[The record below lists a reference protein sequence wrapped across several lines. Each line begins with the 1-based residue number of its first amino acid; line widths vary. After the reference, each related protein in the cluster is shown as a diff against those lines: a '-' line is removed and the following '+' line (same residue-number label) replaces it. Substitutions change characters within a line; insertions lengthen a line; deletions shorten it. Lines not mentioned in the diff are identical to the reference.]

1 MGQAAHLLRLF
12 IAQYGLAALFVPL
25 VIEEA
30 GVWLPVP
37 GDVFVMYF
45 GYRASQAPLPL
56 VAALPALAVV
66 TGAVTCGSFILYMVT
81 RRFRDRVLRLG
92 RLVHLHER
100 RLHWMEGW
108 VQRHGVR
115 AIVPGRLIPGLRIP
129 TTVVAGLFDMPAE
142 RFVPAAVVGGAVWA
156 GFYLVLGGM
165 GHTLLGIGARADVDA
180 AMPDAPFEW
189 VVTMIAFTAVI
200 LLGAAW
206 MVHQRP
212 RHPGA

>member
-12 IAQYGLAALFVPL
+12 IAQYGLIALFVLL

-37 GDVFVMYF
+37 GDIFVMYY

-66 TGAVTCGSFILYMVT
+66 TSAVTCGSIILYMVT
-81 RRFRDRVLRLG
+81 RRFRERVLRLG
-92 RLVHLHER
+92 RLVHLNER

-108 VQRHGVR
+108 VQRQGIR

-129 TTVVAGLFDMPAE
+129 TTMVAGLFDLAPE
-142 RFVPAAVVGGAVWA
+142 RFVPAAAVGGGVWA
-156 GFYLVLGGM
+156 GLYLTLGGM
-165 GHTLLGIGARADVDA
+165 GHTLLGIGARTDIDTP
-180 AMPDAPFEW
+180 MPDEPFDW
-189 VVTMIAFTAVI
+189 IVTMIALTAIV

-206 MVHQRP
+206 TIHQRP
-212 RHPGA
+212 RHEAT